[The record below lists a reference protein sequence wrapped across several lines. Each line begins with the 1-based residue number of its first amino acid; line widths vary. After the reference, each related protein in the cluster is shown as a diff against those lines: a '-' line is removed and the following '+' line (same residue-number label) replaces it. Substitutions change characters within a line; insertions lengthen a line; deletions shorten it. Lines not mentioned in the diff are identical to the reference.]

1 MFFCCFSKN
10 FILHASERNAK
21 NTIKIK
27 QYNKNQ
33 LIFLRYKR
41 HSLCQELVNVFFF
54 ISFFALFLLVSFV
67 RINFRQLTDSII
79 ASCIAKRRRKYRIK
93 NSAQNICVEIVF
105 YFRCCCRLLFLFLF
119 VVSLMVFLAILIN
132 IKPMMLCLDV
142 YFYFFS
148 ITIHVPI

>member
-10 FILHASERNAK
+10 FILHVSERNAK

-132 IKPMMLCLDV
+132 IKPSRQWCFAWMCI
-142 YFYFFS
+142 FTFS
-148 ITIHVPI
+148 V